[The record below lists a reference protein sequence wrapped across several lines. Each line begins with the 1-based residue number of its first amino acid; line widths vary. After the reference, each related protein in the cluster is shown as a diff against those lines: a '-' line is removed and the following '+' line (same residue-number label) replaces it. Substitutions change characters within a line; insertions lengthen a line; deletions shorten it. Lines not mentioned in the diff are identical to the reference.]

1 MKRIYRNRLASI
13 NRRRPMLRSFLV
25 ATFSDAHHLVGAVR
39 AARSK
44 NFRIYDVYAPYP
56 IHHLDA
62 AMGIRRTRLP
72 WITLA
77 AGSVGLFSGLLLQ
90 FYTSVLDWPL
100 NVGGK
105 PDNSTL
111 AFVPIS
117 FELMVLF
124 GGLATVAAFFLRA
137 RLFPGKRECLAASG
151 VTNDAFALVLR
162 KRDASFDT
170 KLAYSVLQE
179 NGAAAIEERVIE
191 L

>member
-1 MKRIYRNRLASI
+1 
-13 NRRRPMLRSFLV
+13 MLRSFLV
-25 ATFSDAHHLVGAVR
+25 ATFSDADDLVSAVH

-56 IHHLDA
+56 IHHLDEV
-62 AMGIRRTRLP
+62 MGIRRTRLP

-77 AGSVGLFSGLLLQ
+77 AGTVGLFSGLLLQ
-90 FYTSVLDWPL
+90 FYTAVLDWPL

-105 PDNSTL
+105 PANSTL
-111 AFVPIS
+111 AFLPIS
-117 FELMVLF
+117 FELTVLF

-137 RLFPGKRECLAASG
+137 RLFPGKRECLAAPD
-151 VTNDAFALVLR
+151 VTNDEFALVLR
-162 KRDASFDT
+162 KRDSSFDAG
-170 KLAYSVLQE
+170 LAYSVLHE